1 MRRPRGAGRLL
12 AGIVVAPLLLATL
25 FPFLWMVSAALRP
38 GAELVNGT
46 PPLLPGTFTT
56 ENFARLL
63 AMCPMARFLL
73 NSLVY
78 ALGTTALALLLN
90 GLAAYAFA
98 CMEFPGRERLFA
110 LLLVTMMVPVQV
122 TLVPMFLILR
132 QAGLLNSMLGLIL
145 PGGASVVGIFLLR
158 QFMREIPRELLDQA
172 RIDGCSEWALFSRV
186 VLPLSRPVFASLAV
200 FTFVG
205 TWNEFLG
212 PLIVMMQESSY
223 PLPVALATLAGEFGS
238 ETGLM
243 MAGAVLTVLPSLA
256 VFLAAQRHYLRNITA
271 GAIR

>member
-1 MRRPRGAGRLL
+1 MSRPGRPRLL
-12 AGIVVAPLLLATL
+12 AGLVVAPLLLATL
-25 FPFLWMVSAALRP
+25 FPFLWMVSASLRP

-46 PPLLPGTFTT
+46 PSLLPGALTA
-56 ENFARLL
+56 ENFDRLL
-63 AMCPMARFLL
+63 SLCPMGRFVW
-73 NSLVY
+73 NSLLY
-78 ALGTTALALLLN
+78 SLATTALALLLN

-98 CMEFPGRERLFA
+98 CMEFPGRERLFS

-122 TLVPMFLILR
+122 TFIPMFLILR
-132 QAGLLNSMLGLIL
+132 ALGLLNSTLGLVL

-172 RIDGCSEWALFSRV
+172 RIDGCSEWTLFLRV

-212 PLIVMMQESSY
+212 PLIVMMQEGTF
-223 PLPVALATLAGEFGS
+223 PLPVALASLNGEYGG
-238 ETGLM
+238 ETGMM

-256 VFLAAQRHYLRNITA
+256 VFLAAQRHYLRQITA